1 LHNAP
6 KAWTKYITVTG
17 PDVAW
22 RGWNGRE
29 GLDGMKLTREPAAR
43 PSPPPP
49 LEANDQVVIWVGTAG
64 WAIALVVLLII
75 RDRLPADQRW
85 WIWTCACGVAF
96 GIFAS
101 WYVPRLKRGRARAAA
116 RRAARGDGE
125 ETGQS
130 APRDSGSNTVS
141 STETPGK
148 STRS

>member
-1 LHNAP
+1 
-6 KAWTKYITVTG
+6 
-17 PDVAW
+17 
-22 RGWNGRE
+22 
-29 GLDGMKLTREPAAR
+29 MKLTGERAAR
-43 PSPPPP
+43 PLPPPP

-75 RDRLPADQRW
+75 RDSLPAGQRW
-85 WIWTCACGVAF
+85 WIWTCVCGVAF

-116 RRAARGDGE
+116 RRAAGEEEGDGE
-125 ETGQS
+125 ERGQS

-141 STETPGK
+141 STETPGR